1 MMGVDAARPSAAPEA
16 VQQVAALRPL
26 LSAMQRP
33 QPQARH
39 PLQLLKHSSGGWTAF
54 ASAAGEGTGAGKGDG
69 GLLRLP
75 RLPPLLSSPPLPSPL
90 LSSPPLPSPHVLP
103 PPGAI
108 DEKHCSSHHGS
119 SFEVTLQ
126 SLEEAAMA
134 VAAWLLQ
141 PGEAARREHGNYL
154 EARTL

>member
-75 RLPPLLSSPPLPSPL
+75 RLPPLLSSPPLPSP
-90 LSSPPLPSPHVLP
+90 PPLLP
-103 PPGAI
+103 PPGA
-108 DEKHCSSHHGS
+108 SHHAPALQAPQLA
-119 SFEVTLQ
+119 VTL
-126 SLEEAAMA
+126 SLPLPVPLPA
-134 VAAWLLQ
+134 L
-141 PGEAARREHGNYL
+141 
-154 EARTL
+154 

>member
-1 MMGVDAARPSAAPEA
+1 VMGVDAARPSAAPEA

-69 GLLRLP
+69 GGLRLP

-90 LSSPPLPSPHVLP
+90 LSSPPLPSPPVLP
-103 PPGAI
+103 PPGA
-108 DEKHCSSHHGS
+108 SHNAPALQAPQLA
-119 SFEVTLQ
+119 VTL
-126 SLEEAAMA
+126 SLPLPVPLPA
-134 VAAWLLQ
+134 L
-141 PGEAARREHGNYL
+141 
-154 EARTL
+154 

>member
-1 MMGVDAARPSAAPEA
+1 MDGVR
-16 VQQVAALRPL
+16 LG
-26 LSAMQRP
+26 
-33 QPQARH
+33 
-39 PLQLLKHSSGGWTAF
+39 GGWTAF

-119 SFEVTLQ
+119 SFEVKLTLTVTWPLLQ

-134 VAAWLLQ
+134 DAAWRG
-141 PGEAARREHGNYL
+141 GEEGARKL
-154 EARTL
+154 P